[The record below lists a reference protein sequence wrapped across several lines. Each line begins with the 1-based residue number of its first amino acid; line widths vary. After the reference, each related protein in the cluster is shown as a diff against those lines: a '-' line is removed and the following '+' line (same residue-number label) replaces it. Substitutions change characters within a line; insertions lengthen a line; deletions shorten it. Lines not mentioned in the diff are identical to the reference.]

1 MVGITSYGAYIPLY
15 RLPLM
20 EIAKAWN
27 VPPRGKGERSVAN
40 YDEDSLSMSVGASVH
55 ALSGMDRSLIDGF
68 YFASTTSPY
77 AEKMVSTI
85 GAAALD
91 FSPETR
97 TLDFTNSLRS
107 GTGAMIA
114 AIDAIK
120 AGSLKKVLVA
130 AGDTRAA
137 QTQGDMEQ
145 TFGDGAAAVVIG
157 NTDVAAEIV
166 DTLSMSDEI
175 MDVWRPSSE
184 TYVRA
189 WEERFGFTVSYS
201 KLVPKAASMLLEKN
215 CLAPQDLA
223 KVVIT
228 APTIRRHKG
237 MGKTLGLNPDQYEDS
252 ILPNVGNTGT
262 ALPLMMLIQALET
275 SKAGDNIMVLSYS
288 NGCDAMLLK
297 VTENIEKL
305 KNRIGIKH
313 QLESKRELPSYQKFL
328 TFKGLV
334 PVAPVARPDR
344 TPIAAV
350 TLWRHRKEYLAL
362 YGSKCTECGAQQYP
376 PQRVCVKCHAKD
388 KREMVGL
395 SEKKLSVF
403 TYTQDNLATSVDPP
417 VIVGVVEFEGGGR
430 AAFDITDRDPQEVK
444 VGMEVEFTFRRLFF
458 NRGIHNYYWKIR
470 PLR

>member
-15 RLPLM
+15 RLPLIK
-20 EIAKAWN
+20 IAKAWN

-68 YFASTTSPY
+68 YFAATTSPY

-114 AIDAIK
+114 AIDALK
-120 AGSLKKVLVA
+120 AGSLNNVMIA

-166 DTLSMSDEI
+166 DTISISDEI

-228 APTIRRHKG
+228 ATTIRRHKG
-237 MGKTLGLNPDQYEDS
+237 MGKALGLDPEQYEDS

-262 ALPLMMLIQALET
+262 ALPLMMLVQALET
-275 SKAGDNIMVLSYS
+275 SP
-288 NGCDAMLLK
+288 
-297 VTENIEKL
+297 E
-305 KNRIGIKH
+305 
-313 QLESKRELPSYQKFL
+313 
-328 TFKGLV
+328 
-334 PVAPVARPDR
+334 
-344 TPIAAV
+344 
-350 TLWRHRKEYLAL
+350 
-362 YGSKCTECGAQQYP
+362 
-376 PQRVCVKCHAKD
+376 
-388 KREMVGL
+388 
-395 SEKKLSVF
+395 
-403 TYTQDNLATSVDPP
+403 
-417 VIVGVVEFEGGGR
+417 
-430 AAFDITDRDPQEVK
+430 
-444 VGMEVEFTFRRLFF
+444 
-458 NRGIHNYYWKIR
+458 
-470 PLR
+470 